1 MSKLETPDLVAA
13 IRARVRISQEE
24 LARRMDVSFA
34 SVNAWERGRTVPRD
48 VHRARLDELAKEL
61 GIRQGLDVV
70 VIDDDPDVCEL
81 AAAMLGALEPSA
93 RVTTATSGTD
103 GLLACGSV
111 KPDLVL
117 LDLMMPGL
125 DGLEVASAMARV
137 EGLEDTVLVFL
148 TGASDGELRDRAE
161 RVAARVLTKPI
172 RRWTLDEVLG
182 LVDHPDTRRVGS
194 LVGEVEQAS

>member
-1 MSKLETPDLVAA
+1 VSKLETPDLVAA